1 MKRLLAFLLI
11 AVLLAGAV
19 GTSAFAAPGNSG
31 KVHWKDQLIM
41 DWDAMMQEY
50 LELKDELEDEGSL
63 NRADQARYDDL
74 VELLTTEN
82 KMAKKFYLAL
92 RNHLSNKHYAA
103 QPYVQD
109 AVSVMNRFRHR
120 FENWDVLPFNSII
133 SHKYNFL
140 FDTPPMLA
148 DGRTLVPI
156 RGLAEGLG
164 VEDEDIEWIPYWD
177 DDALTFGD
185 FEGFSSKILV
195 DDFDV
200 VDGSQTADEWLDE
213 KKGSEIDEDTKVSVV
228 RISKDD
234 IQIALFIDFPVAYV
248 DEDDDIRWEALDT
261 MPQVFDG
268 RTYVPLRF
276 ILQTYNLTA
285 LWDDGTIII
294 DDDDDDDDPI
304 LPSDIERDD
313 DEVRQDPY
321 TLSRYKLDVDF
332 DPTDYDVVVR
342 SVDGND
348 DGTSID
354 KMVYFDEEIFGGVLD
369 GYYVGLAIDVP
380 NEVDEDNYLTNDVV
394 DVEWANEDV
403 EVYAVVGDEL
413 YVYLPVTEAMEGS
426 SPNLEVKWELGL
438 DKETFDVKLQYLRFA
453 DEPIEEMEIER
464 ENNDVTQ
471 YGDVGG
477 VDLDFDFDEDDK
489 ELFIDGDEAEV
500 AFIDAADPLP
510 AEAGNYVGIRIEA
523 PDDFEE
529 EDLEYVEFE
538 GNELDADEFD
548 INDNRLVYYLEIK
561 EGEEAEQFD
570 LTIKWAPEY
579 IEETIEIRWVDF
591 TLEAEIL
598 VPERAEDSVRQDPEE
613 TGGLGLDYDFD
624 LEANELEIE
633 TADGR
638 SVAYYQASE
647 GELVDLDDVALE
659 DGNWVGIEI
668 LNPTNYDGE
677 TIKELTIGQDT
688 WTDLELDGDDND
700 RLWFYFQAEEGY
712 VDLELEILWADNFE
726 EETIVIDAAFFE
738 LADVPTE

>member
-1 MKRLLAFLLI
+1 
-11 AVLLAGAV
+11 
-19 GTSAFAAPGNSG
+19 
-31 KVHWKDQLIM
+31 
-41 DWDAMMQEY
+41 
-50 LELKDELEDEGSL
+50 
-63 NRADQARYDDL
+63 
-74 VELLTTEN
+74 
-82 KMAKKFYLAL
+82 
-92 RNHLSNKHYAA
+92 
-103 QPYVQD
+103 
-109 AVSVMNRFRHR
+109 
-120 FENWDVLPFNSII
+120 
-133 SHKYNFL
+133 
-140 FDTPPMLA
+140 
-148 DGRTLVPI
+148 
-156 RGLAEGLG
+156 
-164 VEDEDIEWIPYWD
+164 
-177 DDALTFGD
+177 
-185 FEGFSSKILV
+185 
-195 DDFDV
+195 
-200 VDGSQTADEWLDE
+200 
-213 KKGSEIDEDTKVSVV
+213 
-228 RISKDD
+228 
-234 IQIALFIDFPVAYV
+234 
-248 DEDDDIRWEALDT
+248 
-261 MPQVFDG
+261 
-268 RTYVPLRF
+268 
-276 ILQTYNLTA
+276 
-285 LWDDGTIII
+285 
-294 DDDDDDDDPI
+294 
-304 LPSDIERDD
+304 
-313 DEVRQDPY
+313 
-321 TLSRYKLDVDF
+321 
-332 DPTDYDVVVR
+332 
-342 SVDGND
+342 
-348 DGTSID
+348 
-354 KMVYFDEEIFGGVLD
+354 
-369 GYYVGLAIDVP
+369 
-380 NEVDEDNYLTNDVV
+380 
-394 DVEWANEDV
+394 
-403 EVYAVVGDEL
+403 
-413 YVYLPVTEAMEGS
+413 MEGS